1 MPRRATLSTKGLV
14 LIWQQQGCDG
24 ILVAP
29 NGRADKGCRM
39 PADLVTPR
47 PLTAIILDVVGVLV
61 DSPHERAWRDA
72 PRGIT
77 DPARLTTE
85 VYQTYAAGK
94 PRLSGAG
101 AVLEQ
106 LGLPDV
112 EPRVLFYAGRKQ
124 LRLEE
129 LIAAGDFTAFRDA
142 LRFVRTVGTL
152 GSPSPS
158 PRRMPTG

>member
-1 MPRRATLSTKGLV
+1 
-14 LIWQQQGCDG
+14 
-24 ILVAP
+24 
-29 NGRADKGCRM
+29 M

-77 DPARLTTE
+77 DPARLTTD

-129 LIAAGDFTAFRDA
+129 LIAAGDFKAFRDA